1 MYMYST
7 VLGVISTVQYSEYTV
22 LLCQRQYS
30 KTVELVVRPP
40 VPSILFHGTTK
51 HQFQN
56 FHFQTMVVNA
66 DALEWVS
73 TYLRLEQYM
82 INRTRV
88 EGLRALKGESSK
100 KK

>member
-1 MYMYST
+1 
-7 VLGVISTVQYSEYTV
+7 
-22 LLCQRQYS
+22 
-30 KTVELVVRPP
+30 
-40 VPSILFHGTTK
+40 
-51 HQFQN
+51 
-56 FHFQTMVVNA
+56 MVVNA

-100 KK
+100 KKWLRYE